1 MRIKKAES
9 ESQNVPRMGGLA
21 DYMGPHICLRDKNR
35 LNWKRFPKIPAMD
48 DRARAL
54 LKALIERYIADGQ
67 PVGSRT
73 LS

>member
-1 MRIKKAES
+1 MVARRIRKSEMGPES
-9 ESQNVPRMGGLA
+9 GPLA
-21 DYMGPHICLRDKNR
+21 DYMGPHIGLRDKNR

-67 PVGSRT
+67 PVG
-73 LS
+73 